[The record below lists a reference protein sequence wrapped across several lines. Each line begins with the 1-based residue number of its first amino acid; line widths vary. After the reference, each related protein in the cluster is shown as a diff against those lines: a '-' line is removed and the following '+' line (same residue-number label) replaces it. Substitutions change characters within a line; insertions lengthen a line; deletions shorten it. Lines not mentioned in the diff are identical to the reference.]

1 MTLRQSANES
11 VHAET
16 VRDNWAQI
24 CDFTDS
30 LHPKGQEASLLLGT
44 VLQELWDKDAARA
57 AAGDAATAT
66 PSTTPVVRGSV
77 KSMETRERDY
87 DRMCR
92 RTWR

>member
-30 LHPKGQEASLLLGT
+30 LHPKGQEASLLLGGHH
-44 VLQELWDKDAARA
+44 ARPLA
-57 AAGDAATAT
+57 LMQLPRVRLLCQFALCACIAGWH
-66 PSTTPVVRGSV
+66 VVDLAWINSL
-77 KSMETRERDY
+77 
-87 DRMCR
+87 
-92 RTWR
+92 